1 MMKQRFT
8 SDWIQLFFKGAGM
21 GAADVVPGVSGGTI
35 AFISGIYEELIGTL
49 SNISFGTLK
58 VLFKEGI
65 GAFWKT
71 INGTFLVVLFAGIL
85 TSVFSLA
92 KLIHWLLEN
101 EPVRLW
107 AFFFG
112 LVIASIWMV
121 GKTIKNWKWNI
132 WLAILIGAAVAFF
145 VTTLPPISPEK
156 TWWFLFISGFIAIC
170 AMILP
175 GISGSFILLIL
186 GSYSMII
193 GAIKDLVIVDLLIFG
208 TGCILGL
215 VTFSKGLKWMF
226 NKFEQ
231 MTIAVLTG
239 FLIGSL
245 NKLWPWKENAQALY
259 THSDGKIDYLEVN
272 VNPTQLVDPDFLVV
286 GVCVVAGA
294 VLILGLEWFGATLKA
309 SRDA

>member
-1 MMKQRFT
+1 
-8 SDWIQLFFKGAGM
+8 
-21 GAADVVPGVSGGTI
+21 
-35 AFISGIYEELIGTL
+35 
-49 SNISFGTLK
+49 
-58 VLFKEGI
+58 
-65 GAFWKT
+65 
-71 INGTFLVVLFAGIL
+71 
-85 TSVFSLA
+85 
-92 KLIHWLLEN
+92 
-101 EPVRLW
+101 
-107 AFFFG
+107 
-112 LVIASIWMV
+112 
-121 GKTIKNWKWNI
+121 
-132 WLAILIGAAVAFF
+132 
-145 VTTLPPISPEK
+145 
-156 TWWFLFISGFIAIC
+156 
-170 AMILP
+170 
-175 GISGSFILLIL
+175 
-186 GSYSMII
+186 MII

>member
-1 MMKQRFT
+1 MKKRSAT
-8 SDWIQLFFKGAGM
+8 DWIQLFFKGAGM
-21 GAADVVPGVSGGTI
+21 GAADVVPGVSGGTV

-49 SNISFGTLK
+49 SNISVSAIQ
-58 VLFKEGI
+58 VLFKKGLVE
-65 GAFWKT
+65 FWKK
-71 INGTFLVVLFAGIL
+71 INGTFLLVLFAGIL
-85 TSVFSLA
+85 TSIFSLA

-101 EPVRLW
+101 EPIRLW

-121 GKTIKNWKWNI
+121 GKAIKKWKWSLR
-132 WLAILIGAAVAFF
+132 LAIFIAATVAFF

-156 TWWFLFISGFIAIC
+156 TWWFMFFSGFIAIC

-186 GSYSMII
+186 GSYPII
-193 GAIKDLVIVDLLIFG
+193 IAAIKDFVVVDLLIFG

-226 NKFEQ
+226 KEYEQ

-239 FLIGSL
+239 FLVGSL
-245 NKLWPWKENAQALY
+245 NKLWPWKEKAQALY
-259 THSDGKIDYLEVN
+259 THSNGEVDYLEVN
-272 VNPTQLVDPDFLVV
+272 INPTQLSDPDFLVV
-286 GVCVVAGA
+286 AICTISGA
-294 VLILGLEWFGATLKA
+294 VLILGLEWFGSKLKA
-309 SRDA
+309 KKDA